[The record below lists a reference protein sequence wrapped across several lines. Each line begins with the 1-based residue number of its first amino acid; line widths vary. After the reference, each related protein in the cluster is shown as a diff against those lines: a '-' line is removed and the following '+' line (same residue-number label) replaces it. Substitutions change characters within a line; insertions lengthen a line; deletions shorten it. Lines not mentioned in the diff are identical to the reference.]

1 MNPTTLTGSLDHFHE
16 SIDNPI
22 ALRKIPEETIPP
34 TTKEI
39 KHKAQKDK
47 FEKILAGI
55 DFSPR
60 TFEFRKR
67 NPEQWKL
74 QTMITERFKNPK
86 KNPTLSL
93 STSKTMK
100 SIPTLGSRIFK
111 SN

>member
-1 MNPTTLTGSLDHFHE
+1 MIPTTESLDHFHDFL
-16 SIDNPI
+16 DNPI
-22 ALRKIPEETIPP
+22 TLRKIAEEPIPP
-34 TTKEI
+34 TKKEV
-39 KHKAQKDK
+39 KREAQKER

-60 TFEFRKR
+60 TFEFRKI

-86 KNPTLSL
+86 KNPTLLL

-111 SN
+111 SH